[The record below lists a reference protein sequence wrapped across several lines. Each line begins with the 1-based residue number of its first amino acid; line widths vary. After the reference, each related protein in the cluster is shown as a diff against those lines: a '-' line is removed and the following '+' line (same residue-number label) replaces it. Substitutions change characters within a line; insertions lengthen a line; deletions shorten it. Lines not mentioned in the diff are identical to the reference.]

1 MWSDEKRNVW
11 INTYMKRNV
20 ALVLL
25 MALFP
30 LQSLWAQHYS
40 VEELIRGFYAQ
51 YVEKSSEGRLEME
64 GLDMLM
70 YAHEDIGRIRQSP
83 DKPFLCFNEELH
95 MAGDLKLPA
104 SVFVELYE
112 GPGWESH
119 LYWYSLRDS
128 SCVGE
133 SDRLRVTLQRKYG
146 SKQLPGGA
154 VLVPAKWF
162 SGELHELRNP
172 FVYGNVP
179 VSGSRR
185 LYRIEK
191 GVYAKFEN
199 GNDYISD
206 RDFPEL
212 EIDARNIARTTTGRN
227 HEAGPEDAKLSNYR
241 AMELFSREFSRHLD
255 LHLLPEDME
264 RTYSIMLHLDDYDRI
279 HLYPLLP
286 RELTI
291 EDKLILTILGN
302 VTEQQPAHTFSKLR
316 SPRGTYPAVF
326 LKVHLKRRRCF
337 FSDYKY
343 LE

>member
-1 MWSDEKRNVW
+1 
-11 INTYMKRNV
+11 
-20 ALVLL
+20 

-51 YVEKSSEGRLEME
+51 YVEKSSEGRLEMD

-112 GPGWESH
+112 EPGLESH

-128 SCVGE
+128 SCEGE

-162 SGELHELRNP
+162 SGELHALRNP

-179 VSGSRR
+179 VSGSRCPTMKNIPR
-185 LYRIEK
+185 KRKRISGSFRSPKTAPAED
-191 GVYAKFEN
+191 VPASCSLRHSLQVPSE
-199 GNDYISD
+199 
-206 RDFPEL
+206 
-212 EIDARNIARTTTGRN
+212 TGSSSSR
-227 HEAGPEDAKLSNYR
+227 
-241 AMELFSREFSRHLD
+241 FSR
-255 LHLLPEDME
+255 P
-264 RTYSIMLHLDDYDRI
+264 
-279 HLYPLLP
+279 
-286 RELTI
+286 
-291 EDKLILTILGN
+291 
-302 VTEQQPAHTFSKLR
+302 
-316 SPRGTYPAVF
+316 
-326 LKVHLKRRRCF
+326 
-337 FSDYKY
+337 
-343 LE
+343 